1 MAEAQ
6 LRRHVRS
13 DRRCA
18 VALRRMVTA
27 GTESHAHLPGQMR
40 LGLRDFAGDDGLR
53 AGGHRR
59 LKLALRTAAA
69 PGNLAQGLARCGRS
83 FDAHHLATQG
93 R

>member
-6 LRRHVRS
+6 LRRNFRS
-13 DRRCA
+13 DSRRA
-18 VALRRMVTA
+18 VALRRMVAT
-27 GTESHAHLPGQMR
+27 GNESHAHLPRQMR
-40 LGLRDFAGDDGLR
+40 LGLRDFAGDKGLG

-59 LKLALRTAAA
+59 LKVAVRTTAA
-69 PGNLAQGLARCGRS
+69 PGNLAQGLARCRRG